1 MGENKEI
8 KVRLSTVVYLFI
20 IVVLVVALGVVYY
33 LGFVKNDNS
42 NNMIANGE
50 VVEKNNISVNEE
62 KTETNN
68 KIENTLTENSSDS
81 KYSEIT
87 KELDGIDVLYVT
99 DAIENSNNTYILKGV
114 IYTQYTISHKELSD
128 ILDKGS
134 MTIEG
139 KAYTIKNSDN
149 AGEYDLF
156 EKDNE
161 YALYKLKMINSNKY
175 YLETQAQVSDNWMLT
190 NEYKEITV
198 SKDTKC
204 SMAYDYEEKYNT
216 VDDVFKNF
224 EQTKPIETKNPNVD
238 KTFTFKFEN
247 GKCVEVIS
255 AVTGL

>member
-1 MGENKEI
+1 MENK
-8 KVRLSTVVYLFI
+8 KGNLSTVFLVILI
-20 IVVLVVALGVVYY
+20 ILIGVMGYMMYQMNSEIKELSEKVANSEKVTANDTVVDT
-33 LGFVKNDNS
+33 DNTTE
-42 NNMIANGE
+42 NN
-50 VVEKNNISVNEE
+50 
-62 KTETNN
+62 
-68 KIENTLTENSSDS
+68 LTENSSDN

-99 DAIENSNNTYILKGV
+99 DAIENSNNTYTLKGV

-139 KAYTIKNSDN
+139 KAYTIKNSNN

-161 YALYKLKMINSNKY
+161 YALYKLKMINSNEY

-204 SMAYDYEEKYNT
+204 SMAFDYEEKYNT
-216 VDDVFKNF
+216 VDNVFKNF
-224 EQTKPIETKNPNVD
+224 EQTKPIETKNPNAD